1 MSFARVYSAQTELL
15 GAHIVPVETDTSRG
29 LHTFSLIGLA
39 DKAVDES
46 KDRVSA
52 ALKNS
57 GFESPKSKN
66 EKIIISLL
74 PTDKKKEGG
83 YFDVAI
89 ALSYLL
95 ATGEITFEPTKK
107 LFLGSLSLSGEVLPV
122 KGVLPIIQ
130 KAQQEGFTEFFI
142 PEANKYEGTILDNVT
157 LYPIRTLGEVI
168 HHLTNKILITPWT
181 EKPLYENKKSITDF
195 SLIKGQENAK
205 RGLLI
210 AAAGGHNI
218 LLSGPPG
225 TGKSMLG
232 KALIGILPPLER
244 DEILEVTG
252 IHSII
257 TGVHTLIQERPFRSP
272 HHTASY
278 VSVIGGGSNIKP
290 GEVTLAH
297 RGILFLDEFPEFDKR
312 VLESLRQPLE
322 DNYVSV
328 SRAKGSAIFPSNFIL
343 IASMNPCPCGY
354 YETGVKKCICTQ
366 NDIMRYQKKVSGPIM
381 DRIDL
386 WVYVTPVAYEKL
398 HEKEGTGESL
408 ILQETVT
415 RVRKI
420 QQERFKNMKHVL
432 TNSDM
437 SAKEII
443 EVSQLSK
450 EAEEILIKSA
460 EKLKLSARAY
470 HRIIKLARTIADL
483 AESETVTASHILEA
497 LQYRPKIQ

>member
-1 MSFARVYSAQTELL
+1 MAFACVYSAQTELL
-15 GAHIVPVETDTSRG
+15 SAHIVPIEADISRG

-57 GFESPKSKN
+57 GLGSPKSKN

-95 ATGEITFEPTKK
+95 ASGEIFFDPAGKI
-107 LFLGSLSLSGEVLPV
+107 FLGSLSLSGEVLPV

-130 KAQQEGFTEFFI
+130 KAKSEGFTEFYI
-142 PEANKYEGTILDNVT
+142 PEGNQHEATILDDVT
-157 LYPIRTLGEVI
+157 LYPIKTLSDIIG
-168 HHLTNKILITPWT
+168 HLTNKIPIEP
-181 EKPLYENKKSITDF
+181 YTDLPIYQTAKEYPDL

-232 KALIGILPPLER
+232 KALTGILPPLTR

-252 IHSII
+252 IHSIT
-257 TGVHTLIQERPFRSP
+257 TGVHTLIQDRPFRSP

-278 VSVIGGGSNIKP
+278 VSVIGGGAIIKP

-322 DNYVSV
+322 DNIVSI
-328 SRAKGSAIFPSNFIL
+328 SRAKGSATFPSNFIL

-354 YETGVKKCICTQ
+354 YETGVKKCICSQ
-366 NDIMRYQKKVSGPIM
+366 NDILKYQKKVSGPIM

-386 WVYVTPVAYEKL
+386 WVYVSPVPYEKL
-398 HEKEGTGESL
+398 HETENTGES
-408 ILQETVT
+408 TVFQQQVKNA
-415 RVRKI
+415 RMI
-420 QQERFKNMKHVL
+420 QAERFANTKHIS

-437 SAKEII
+437 SSKE
-443 EVSQLSK
+443 VVSFSQLTQD
-450 EAEEILIKSA
+450 AENTLMKSA

-483 AESETVTASHILEA
+483 DNDTHIQSKHILEA

>member
-15 GAHIVPVETDTSRG
+15 SGTIVPIETDVSKG
-29 LHTFSLIGLA
+29 LHNFSLIGLA

-46 KDRVSA
+46 KDRMSA

-83 YFDVAI
+83 FFDVAV

-95 ATGEITFEPTKK
+95 ATQAIVFDPEGK
-107 LFLGSLSLSGEVLPV
+107 LFLGSLSLSGDILPV
-122 KGVLPIIQ
+122 RGLLPIIQ
-130 KAQQEGFTEFFI
+130 KAQTEGFTEFFI
-142 PEANKYEGTILDNVT
+142 PDQNKNEATILQGVT
-157 LYPIRTLGEVI
+157 LYPVKNLHELIY
-168 HHLTNKILITPWT
+168 HLEGKEPIQPYTQAPLFEAPKEIL
-181 EKPLYENKKSITDF
+181 DF
-195 SLIKGQENAK
+195 ALIKGQENAK
-205 RGLLI
+205 RGLTI

-232 KALIGILPPLER
+232 KALLGILPHLS
-244 DEILEVTG
+244 DSEILEVTG

-257 TGVHTLIQERPFRSP
+257 TGTHSLVSSRPFRSP

-278 VSVIGGGSNIKP
+278 VSVIGGGTNVKP

-322 DNYVSV
+322 DSVVSI
-328 SRAKGSAIFPSNFIL
+328 SRAKGSALFPSNFIL

-354 YETGVKKCICTQ
+354 FETGVKKCICSQ
-366 NDIMRYQKKVSGPIM
+366 NDIQRYQKKVSGPIM

-386 WVYVTPVAYEKL
+386 WVYVTPVSYEKL
-398 HEKEGTGESL
+398 NEQVTETESPH
-408 ILQETVT
+408 IQHTVT
-415 RVRKI
+415 KARAI
-420 QQERFKNMKHVL
+420 QKERFQKEKNIL

-437 SAKEII
+437 SSKEI
-443 EVSQLSK
+443 LLYAHLAK
-450 EAEEILIKSA
+450 DAELLLMQSA

-470 HRIIKLARTIADL
+470 HRIIKLARTIADIE
-483 AESETVTASHILEA
+483 ESEQIEIPHVLEA
-497 LQYRPKIQ
+497 LQYRPKI

>member
-15 GAHIVPVETDTSRG
+15 SGTIVPVETDVSRG
-29 LHTFSLIGLA
+29 LHNFSLIGLP

-46 KDRVSA
+46 KDRMSA

-57 GFESPKSKN
+57 GFDSPKSKN

-83 YFDVAI
+83 FFDVAI

-95 ATGEITFEPTKK
+95 ATELVIFDPGGK
-107 LFLGSLSLSGEVLPV
+107 LFLGSLSLSGDILPV
-122 KGVLPIIQ
+122 RGVLPIIQ
-130 KAQQEGFTEFFI
+130 KAITEGFTEFFI
-142 PEANKYEGTILDNVT
+142 PDANKNEATILDGIT
-157 LYPIRTLGEVI
+157 LYPVKNLRELIY
-168 HHLTNKILITPWT
+168 HLEGKEKILPYIQPPVF
-181 EKPLYENKKSITDF
+181 EEAREILDF
-195 SLIKGQENAK
+195 SFIKGQETAK
-205 RGLLI
+205 RGLAI

-232 KALIGILPPLER
+232 KALVGILPALSTT
-244 DEILEVTG
+244 EILEVTG
-252 IHSII
+252 IHSIV
-257 TGVHTLIQERPFRSP
+257 TGVHSLVSSRPFRAP

-278 VSVIGGGSNIKP
+278 VAVIGGGTNVKP

-322 DNYVSV
+322 DNIVSI
-328 SRAKGSAIFPSNFIL
+328 SRARGSAVFPSNFIL

-354 YETGVKKCICTQ
+354 FETGVKRCICSQ
-366 NDIMRYQKKVSGPIM
+366 NDLARYQKKVSGPIM

-386 WVYVTPVAYEKL
+386 WVYVSPIPYEKL
-398 HEKEGTGESL
+398 NEQITNKESPH
-408 ILQETVT
+408 IRDIVT
-415 RVRKI
+415 RVRNI
-420 QQERFKNMKHVL
+420 QNKRFENEPHIT

-437 SAKEII
+437 SSKEILQYADMAKDA
-443 EVSQLSK
+443 EVLLMQ
-450 EAEEILIKSA
+450 SA

-483 AESETVTASHILEA
+483 EESTQIQIPHILEA
-497 LQYRPKIQ
+497 LQYRPKV

>member
-1 MSFARVYSAQTELL
+1 MAFARVYSAQTELL
-15 GAHIVPVETDTSRG
+15 SAHIVPVEADVSRG
-29 LHTFSLIGLA
+29 LHTFSLIGLP
-39 DKAVDES
+39 DKAVEES

-57 GFESPKSKN
+57 MFESPKSKN

-74 PTDKKKEGG
+74 PTDKKKEGA
-83 YFDVAI
+83 YFDIAI
-89 ALSYLL
+89 ALSYLC
-95 ATGEITFEPTKK
+95 ATGDISFEPSGKI
-107 LFLGSLSLSGEVLPV
+107 FLGSLSLSGDVLPV

-130 KAQQEGFTEFFI
+130 KAQKEGFTEFFI
-142 PEANKYEGTILDNVT
+142 PEENKHEATILEDVT
-157 LYPIRTLGEVI
+157 LYPVRTLLQVI
-168 HHLTNKILITPWT
+168 NHVTGKELIEPYT
-181 EKPLYENKKSITDF
+181 EKPTREKTKEYIDF

-232 KALIGILPPLER
+232 KALISILPELSKE
-244 DEILEVTG
+244 EILEVTG
-252 IHSII
+252 IHSIV
-257 TGVHTLIQERPFRSP
+257 TGVHALIEDRPFRSP

-278 VSVIGGGSNIKP
+278 VSVVGGGANIKP
-290 GEVTLAH
+290 GDVTLAH

-322 DNYVSV
+322 DNVVSV

-366 NDIMRYQKKVSGPIM
+366 NDILRYQKKVSGPIM

-386 WVYVTPVAYEKL
+386 WIYVSPIPYEKL
-398 HEKEGTGESL
+398 HETQGEKESI
-408 ILQETVT
+408 ILREQVSHARNIQE
-415 RVRKI
+415 
-420 QQERFKNMKHVL
+420 ERFKHQKNIL

-437 SAKEII
+437 SAKEIM
-443 EVSQLSK
+443 ELALLSK
-450 EAEEILIKSA
+450 DAEEILMKSA

-483 AESETVTASHILEA
+483 DESMTTEVTHILEA
-497 LQYRPKIQ
+497 LQYRPKIT

>member
-1 MSFARVYSAQTELL
+1 MAFACVYSAQTELL
-15 GAHIVPVETDTSRG
+15 SAHLVPVEADISRG
-29 LHTFSLIGLA
+29 LHNFSLIGLA

-66 EKIIISLL
+66 EKIVISLL
-74 PTDKKKEGG
+74 PADKKKEGG

-95 ATGEITFEPTKK
+95 ASGEITFDPAGK
-107 LFLGSLSLSGEVLPV
+107 LFLGSLSLSGDVLPV

-130 KAQQEGFTEFFI
+130 KAQTLGFTEFFI
-142 PEANKYEGTILDNVT
+142 PEENKHEATILEGVT
-157 LYPIRTLGEVI
+157 LYPVKTLTQI
-168 HHLTNKILITPWT
+168 FLHLVGKELITPWT
-181 EKPLYENKKSITDF
+181 ETEMSYTGKEHLDL
-195 SLIKGQENAK
+195 SLIKGQEAAK

-232 KALIGILPPLER
+232 KALLGILPPLSR

-252 IHSII
+252 IHSIT
-257 TGVHTLIQERPFRSP
+257 TGVHRLVADRPFRSP

-278 VSVIGGGSNIKP
+278 VSVIGGGTNIKP

-322 DNYVSV
+322 DNVVSI
-328 SRAKGSAIFPSNFIL
+328 SRARGSAVFPSNFIL

-354 YETGVKKCICTQ
+354 YETGVKKCICSQ
-366 NDIMRYQKKVSGPIM
+366 SDILRYQKKVSGPIM

-386 WVYVTPVAYEKL
+386 WVYVTPIPYEKL
-398 HEKEGTGESL
+398 HEEESAGES
-408 ILQETVT
+408 ETLREKVQS
-415 RVRKI
+415 VRKK
-420 QQERFKNMKHVL
+420 QQERFIGKHNL
-432 TNSDM
+432 TTNSDM
-437 SAKEII
+437 SAREIM
-443 EVSQLSK
+443 ELSNLSK
-450 EAEEILIKSA
+450 EAEGVLMKSA

-470 HRIIKLARTIADL
+470 HRVIKLARTIADL
-483 AESETVTASHILEA
+483 DESETIEGSHILEA
-497 LQYRPKIQ
+497 LQYRPKM